1 MKMQYSV
8 KLLIYFCFFA
18 FSYVAVNEFIVLPY
32 QTPDNPVEAVTMS
45 KRNPFINLLVTGLS
59 YLTFCGSS
67 YYLIKIF
74 GLTRSKLH
82 YDGVTDSSDM
92 KDMNKKEGKTKQWQ
106 K

>member
-1 MKMQYSV
+1 MKMLYSTR
-8 KLLIYFCFFA
+8 LFIYFCFFA
-18 FSYVAVNEFIVLPY
+18 FSYIAVGEFIVLPY

-74 GLTRSKLH
+74 GLTQKSKSH
-82 YDGVTDSSDM
+82 PDVV
-92 KDMNKKEGKTKQWQ
+92 KDLPKMNGLSKTSNEGKGRK
-106 K
+106 